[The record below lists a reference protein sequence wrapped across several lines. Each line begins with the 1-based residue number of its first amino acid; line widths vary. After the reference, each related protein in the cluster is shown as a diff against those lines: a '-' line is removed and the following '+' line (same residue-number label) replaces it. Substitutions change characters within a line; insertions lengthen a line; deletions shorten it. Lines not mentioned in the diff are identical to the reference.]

1 MKIFENIVGQS
12 EVVSILERAIQES
25 RKSEVENQEMT
36 HSWLFTG
43 PSGSGKSTTANA
55 FAAALVC
62 PNNGCANCVDCETAI
77 NGSHLD
83 IEILKTE
90 GLSIKIDEVRDLLS
104 RSATSPSVSNWR
116 IILIHDIQRLTES
129 AANALLKAIEEPSE
143 RTIWILTATSSME
156 VLPTIRS
163 RCRNIQLKI
172 LTKESIVKLLNEK
185 HQVKFEIAEYSAR
198 VSLGDLSR
206 AISISQNPEA
216 IVRRNQIIDLIF
228 SIKDSA
234 TAFKVASRINELVDE
249 EVQLVTQSLD
259 HKELSQLKSSFQGS
273 GRSLITGKTKEIKVL
288 EKNQK
293 FRLTRLKHEL
303 LDRLLLDIFSLF
315 RDIMII
321 QIGYQNNL
329 VNIEKLQLLMD
340 FAKFNSYI
348 EINEFI
354 EQITNARVSLKE
366 SSSFLLILENLMNE
380 IIKLVPKQ

>member
-12 EVVSILERAIQES
+12 EVVSILERAIQGS
-25 RKSEVENQEMT
+25 RKSEGENQEMT

-90 GLSIKIDEVRDLLS
+90 GLSIKINEVRDLLS

-116 IILIHDIQRLTES
+116 IILIHDIQRLTE
-129 AANALLKAIEEPSE
+129 AAVNALLKAVEEPSE
-143 RTIWILTATSSME
+143 RTIWILTATSSVE

-172 LTKESIVKLLNEK
+172 LTKESIVKLLIEK
-185 HQVKFEIAEYSAR
+185 HKVKSEIAEYSAR

-216 IVRRNQIIDLIF
+216 RVRRHQIIDLIF
-228 SIKDSA
+228 SIKDSS
-234 TAFKVASRINELVDE
+234 TAFKVASRLNELVDE
-249 EVQLVTQSLD
+249 EVQLVTESLD
-259 HKELSQLKSSFQGS
+259 HIELSQLQSSFQGS
-273 GRSLITGKTKEIKVL
+273 GRGLVTGGMKAIKDL

-293 FRLTRLKHEL
+293 FRLTRLKQEL
-303 LDRLLLDIFSLF
+303 LDSLLLDIFSLF
-315 RDIMII
+315 RDIMLI
-321 QIGYQNNL
+321 QMGEQENL
-329 VNIEKLQLLMD
+329 VNFEKTQLLLD

-354 EQITNARVSLKE
+354 EQVTNARISLKE
-366 SSSFLLILENLMNE
+366 SGSFLLILENLMNE

>member
-12 EVVSILERAIQES
+12 EVVSILERAIQGS
-25 RKSEVENQEMT
+25 RKSEGENQEMT

-43 PSGSGKSTTANA
+43 PPGSGKSTTTSA

-83 IEILKTE
+83 IEIFKTE
-90 GLSIKIDEVRDLLS
+90 GLSIRIDEVRDLLS

-116 IILIHDIQRLTES
+116 IILIHDIQRLTEA

-185 HQVKFEIAEYSAR
+185 HKVKFEIAEYSAR

-249 EVQLVTQSLD
+249 EVQLVTESLD
-259 HKELSQLKSSFQGS
+259 HKELPQLQSFFQGPS
-273 GRSLITGKTKEIKVL
+273 RGLITGGMKAIKDL

-293 FRLTRLKHEL
+293 FRFTRLKQEL
-303 LDRLLLDIFSLF
+303 LDCLLLDIFSLF
-315 RDIMII
+315 RDIIII
-321 QIGYQNNL
+321 QTGEQENL
-329 VNIEKLQLLMD
+329 VNIEKTQLLLD
-340 FAKFNSYI
+340 FANFNSYI

-354 EQITNARVSLKE
+354 EQVTNARISLKE
-366 SSSFLLILENLMNE
+366 SGSFLLILENLMNE